1 LPTLSGER
9 VSQELVKLLAT
20 PDPIAVLQM
29 MQEDGVLAVAL
40 PEARRLERL
49 RQMIAIEPAVDP
61 LRRLAALVEVDGEG
75 AVALAARLRFSN
87 SWRDRLH
94 GLAPPWPLDP
104 WGDVQAQRRALYRLG
119 AERYRDVAL
128 LLAAQGGMPQS
139 RLAELLDLARDWTP
153 PVFPLA
159 GRDVTALGI
168 PPGERVGQLLT
179 AVREWWEEGDFT
191 ADRRS
196 CLAHLEEL
204 DESTR

>member
-1 LPTLSGER
+1 MSRPTAAAPASPSTPIGQPMRRGAILRSTRSFSPPTARSTIRSG
-9 VSQELVKLLAT
+9 
-20 PDPIAVLQM
+20 
-29 MQEDGVLAVAL
+29 G
-40 PEARRLERL
+40 L

-128 LLAAQGGMPQS
+128 L
-139 RLAELLDLARDWTP
+139 
-153 PVFPLA
+153 
-159 GRDVTALGI
+159 
-168 PPGERVGQLLT
+168 
-179 AVREWWEEGDFT
+179 
-191 ADRRS
+191 
-196 CLAHLEEL
+196 
-204 DESTR
+204 